1 MKFTIPLVIF
11 GQCIGGLAS
20 SKELTVEKKIKTYMY
35 LKMLYKTTWTK
46 VISKTTSLCCRHIDI
61 QISIIKNYS
70 SKFIS

>member
-11 GQCIGGLAS
+11 GQCVGGLAS

-46 VISKTTSLCCRHIDI
+46 FVL
-61 QISIIKNYS
+61 
-70 SKFIS
+70 